1 MKRILVLGCL
11 VSLLCVSG
19 CAHFSA
25 ATKPVL
31 KPLQISAAEV
41 DAAEPVTVS
50 APDGG
55 VYVAWVNHNA
65 NSQADVMLARFDN
78 AGAEVGSPVK
88 VNQQAGVATAWRG
101 DPPSVAVTDRAVYVL
116 WTARVEAQ
124 DKKGT
129 DLYLSV
135 SHDQGKTFAAPTKVN
150 DDTVPGAHGMHSL
163 AVPHD
168 GRIYVAWLDER
179 NIQAPQPS
187 EQAGGHHM
195 ESNRDLY
202 VAFSIDGGKTFSPN
216 QKIASDACPC
226 CKTALA
232 VAPDGTVYAGWRQV
246 LPGNFRHIA
255 VASSINGAASF
266 SAPVIVS
273 DDKWVLQGCP
283 VSGPSLS
290 VAANGDLKV
299 LWYAA
304 GEGSAPGLYYTESHD
319 KGRTFAART
328 QMSQENVKG
337 TPAFASDRNRAI
349 AVWQGLGSQQP
360 EAKMLEVGGSGA
372 SGAGTIGS
380 GKIVSVAANSEL
392 PSGALSKDKVF
403 VAYIATSG
411 QKRSVW
417 LTKF

>member
-1 MKRILVLGCL
+1 MTRILVWACL
-11 VSLLCVSG
+11 VSLLCVTS
-19 CAHFSA
+19 CARFSA
-25 ATKPVL
+25 ASRPAFKA
-31 KPLQISAAEV
+31 LQISAADV
-41 DAAEPVTVS
+41 DAAEPVTAS

-65 NSQADVMLARFDN
+65 NNQADVMLGRYDN
-78 AGAEVGSPVK
+78 AGAATAPAVR
-88 VNQQAGVATAWRG
+88 VNQQEGIATAWRG

-135 SHDQGKTFAAPTKVN
+135 SHDHGRTFSAAAKVN
-150 DDTVPGAHGMHSL
+150 DDTVPSAHGMHSL

-187 EQAGGHHM
+187 SHAGGHHM
-195 ESNRDLY
+195 ESNRD
-202 VAFSIDGGKTFSPN
+202 VFTAFSIDGGKTFSAN
-216 QKIASDACPC
+216 QRLASDACPC
-226 CKTALA
+226 CKTSLA

-255 VASSINGAASF
+255 VASSTNGAASF

-290 VAANGDLKV
+290 VASNGDLKV

-304 GEGSAPGLYYTESHD
+304 GEGSAPGLYYAESHD
-319 KGRTFAART
+319 KARTFTART
-328 QMSQENVKG
+328 QMAQENVKG
-337 TPAFASDRNRAI
+337 TPAFASDRNREIAI
-349 AVWQGLGSQQP
+349 WQGAGAQEPETKMRELG
-360 EAKMLEVGGSGA
+360 
-372 SGAGTIGS
+372 GAGT
-380 GKIVSVAANSEL
+380 IVSVAANAES
-392 PSGALSKDKVF
+392 PSGALSKDKLF
-403 VAYIATSG
+403 VVYIAKTG
-411 QKRSVW
+411 EKRGIW
-417 LTKF
+417 LTRF